1 MKLTVE
7 KLRDIIREEKEKLA
21 STPEEAADNVE
32 EVDAGD
38 LAKALEQQIDYVK
51 ALKIK
56 EARYMRKAKRLREQR
71 KRLLTQK
78 K

>member
-21 STPEEAADNVE
+21 STPEEAANDVE

>member
-1 MKLTVE
+1 MKLSIE
-7 KLRDIIREEKEKLA
+7 KLREIIREEKEKMA
-21 STPEEAADNVE
+21 ATPEEAAENAD
-32 EVDAGD
+32 EVDAAD
-38 LAKALEQQIDYVK
+38 MAKALEQQIDYVK

-56 EARYMRKAKRLREQR
+56 EARYLRKAARLREQR

>member
-21 STPEEAADNVE
+21 STPEEAADDVE

>member
-21 STPEEAADNVE
+21 STPEEAANDVE

-38 LAKALEQQIDYVK
+38 LAKTLEQQIDYVK